1 MKNKGRYR
9 QYISKILIPV
19 LVVGCIWMIFI
30 VRGITW
36 GLPNPVSFAVDAA
49 AIPRPHYSGL
59 EMMHQVAYK
68 YPPLQ
73 YLIYDL
79 ISPKYSESVDD
90 LEEKIHIAT
99 GRLIR
104 FRFLT
109 ALMVLGTSLI
119 ILFFSRFWM
128 PVWSGMIA
136 ALLYLSHGMSVY
148 YAHTTNLDQPYVFW
162 WMLSFYGLCL
172 YLKEFCKVDRD
183 KPGNLPLVTGSLLFG
198 ICMFLSIAT
207 KDQAYGLYPLLI
219 GVFFL
224 ILKEKK
230 LLFPAGFRVIVN
242 KWLIIGLVSG
252 LGLYVLIYFTAGGR
266 LTFELHRNWISTQG
280 VNRFRQ
286 FDANLWS
293 RAVLVGSSLKDLY
306 RALNIPLLILF
317 TLGIFSWGISL
328 KKLKKSV
335 LWGKAGFFLMAAP
348 GFSMVLFFIQVA
360 RFCYPRFWLPVLPL
374 VCIVSA
380 YGIYFLADE
389 LRKRK
394 ILLSFF
400 TLLIIWNMLGGLEV
414 IYILEKD
421 SRVLAKDAVN
431 KILFEKDQELT
442 VGVLGSVFGYRY
454 VIDEWRSV
462 HRPVRTV
469 RNWEDSSFGIV
480 SLQQVSLVLDPFAV
494 FIVQPGILLGGNL
507 SRKNIQEINKMGY
520 CLLVNI
526 LPVKPV
532 FNRFGTLPDVVI
544 SIFTR
549 VENKIHFPESRLSLE
564 EQLMIIRSLRKELA
578 IEGNETLLKRI
589 GVQAHE
595 FYEPDLA
602 DKTINADDVELLA
615 ISYQLAGKK
624 KSAVKAF
631 DFVCSKWPSPDH
643 FYNRDICF
651 KRMGIITGL

>member
-1 MKNKGRYR
+1 
-9 QYISKILIPV
+9 
-19 LVVGCIWMIFI
+19 MIFI

-36 GLPNPVSFAVDAA
+36 GLPNSVSFAVDAA

-59 EMMHQVAYK
+59 EMMHQGVYK

-79 ISPKYSESVDD
+79 ISPKSSESVDD

-119 ILFFSRFWM
+119 ILFLSRFWM
-128 PVWSGMIA
+128 PVWFGTIA
-136 ALLYLSHGMSVY
+136 ALLYLSQGMSVY

-172 YLKEFCKVDRD
+172 YLKEFCRVDRD
-183 KPGNLPLVTGSLLFG
+183 KPGNLPLIIGSLLFG
-198 ICMFLSIAT
+198 ICMFLSIST
-207 KDQAYGLYPLLI
+207 KDQAYGLYPLLM

-230 LLFPAGFRVIVN
+230 LLFPAGFRVIIN
-242 KWLIIGLVSG
+242 KWLIIGLVVG
-252 LGLYVLIYFTAGGR
+252 LGLYVLIYFTAGGW
-266 LTFELHRNWISTQG
+266 LTFDLHRNWISTGG

-286 FDANLWS
+286 FDTNLWS
-293 RAVLVGSSLKDLY
+293 RVVLVGSSLKDLY
-306 RALNIPLLILF
+306 RALNTPLLILF
-317 TLGIFSWGISL
+317 FLGIFSWGVSL
-328 KKLKKSV
+328 KKLKESV
-335 LWGKAGFFLMAAP
+335 LWCKSGLFLMLIP
-348 GFSMVLFFIQVA
+348 GFSMVLFFIQVT

-374 VCIVSA
+374 ICIISA
-380 YGIYFLADE
+380 YGIYFLAGE

-400 TLLIIWNMLGGLEV
+400 MLLIIWNMLGGLEV

-421 SRVLAKDAVN
+421 SRILAKDAIN

-442 VGVLGSVFGYRY
+442 VGVLGCVFGDRY
-454 VIDEWRSV
+454 VIDERKSV
-462 HRPVRTV
+462 HCPMRTV
-469 RNWEDSSFGIV
+469 RNWEEYSFGIV

-494 FIVQPGILLGGNL
+494 FIVRPGILLGKNL
-507 SRKNIQEINKMGY
+507 SQKDVQEINKMGY
-520 CLLVNI
+520 SLLVNI

-532 FNRFGTLPDVVI
+532 FNRFGTLPDVAI
-544 SIFTR
+544 SIFIQAEDAEDK
-549 VENKIHFPESRLSLE
+549 VHLESRLSLE
-564 EQLMIIRSLRKELA
+564 EHLMIIRFLRKELA
-578 IEGNETLLKRI
+578 IEKNETFLRRV
-589 GVQAHE
+589 GAQAHE
-595 FYEPDLA
+595 FYEPNLE

-624 KSAVKAF
+624 ESAIKAF

-651 KRMGIITGL
+651 KRMGIVTGPGLQ